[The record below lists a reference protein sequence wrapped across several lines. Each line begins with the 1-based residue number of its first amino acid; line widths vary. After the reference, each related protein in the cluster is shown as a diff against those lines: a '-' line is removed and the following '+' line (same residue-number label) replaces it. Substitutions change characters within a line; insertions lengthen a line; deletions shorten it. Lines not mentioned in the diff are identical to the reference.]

1 MAEQFD
7 LRIRQLTSGP
17 HLIRQLIRQ
26 QISRGPAGPGAAVD
40 MAA

>member
-7 LRIRQLTSGP
+7 PRIRQLTSGP
-17 HLIRQLIRQ
+17 RLIRQ
-26 QISRGPAGPGAAVD
+26 QISRGPAGPGAAAD